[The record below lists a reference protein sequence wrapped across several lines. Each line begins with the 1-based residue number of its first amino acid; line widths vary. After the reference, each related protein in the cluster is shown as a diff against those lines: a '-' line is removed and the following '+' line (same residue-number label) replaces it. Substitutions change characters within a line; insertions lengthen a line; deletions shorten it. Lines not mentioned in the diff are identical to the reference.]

1 MDMKQLTTFT
11 TLAKTL
17 NYQKAAEQLQYAPS
31 TLFKHIQL
39 LEQELGVS
47 LFVKQGRQICLTA
60 EGKTFEKHAESIL
73 ESYRIAI
80 RSIAACNTQE
90 SSLTIGGCEIHTGN
104 SLLRLFNA
112 FSQAYPGAHISM
124 MTSPNASVPQLMK
137 NDLID
142 LGFYYSLDGRNLP
155 GLEMTPLYREPVYL
169 LTGRENPVF
178 QKERP
183 DYGDLQGMPFAYPH
197 DTCCFVAELLDL
209 LARKGVTLGQ
219 VTYLGS
225 LHLVAEHVHKEQAL
239 TLMPHCAVEHFCA
252 VHDMR
257 VVELGRPVTWAWSTL
272 VYKSFDTMRPL
283 ARAMLHQSTAYARRI
298 LQEDNMLVGI

>member
-47 LFVKQGRQICLTA
+47 LFVKQGRQLCLTA
-60 EGKTFEKHAESIL
+60 EGQTFEKHAENIL
-73 ESYRIAI
+73 ESYRVAI
-80 RSIAACNTQE
+80 RSIAACSTQE

-112 FSQAYPGAHISM
+112 FSQTHPGARISM

-137 NDLID
+137 SDLID

-155 GLEMTPLYREPVYL
+155 GLEMMPLYREPVYL
-169 LTGRENPVF
+169 LAGRENPVF
-178 QKERP
+178 GKERI
-183 DYGDLQGMPFAYPH
+183 DYQDLQGMPFAYPH
-197 DTCCFVAELLDL
+197 DTCCFVAELLAL
-209 LARKGVTLGQ
+209 LARKGVSLGR

-239 TLMPHCAVEHFCA
+239 TLMPRCAVEHFCA
-252 VHDMR
+252 AHDMR
-257 VVELGRPVTWAWSTL
+257 VIELETPVTWAWSTL
-272 VYKSFDTMRPL
+272 VYKSLDAMRPL
-283 ARAMLHQSTAYARRI
+283 AREMLHQSAAYAQHMLR
-298 LQEDNMLVGI
+298 EDHMLVGI